1 MMASETTETRR
12 VVIARATVKTW
23 IAERCDLAWDT
34 VRVYLGFALVIKGF
48 VYVFHHAALAATME
62 QSGVPLAGPGLAEAV
77 AVVHIMGGLMMTFGF
92 LTRIGAAIQIPSLL
106 GALFFVHLQEG
117 LFTDAQTLEFT
128 LLVLFL
134 LSVIAVV
141 GAGRL
146 SIDGAFTDD
155 RPRLPEELPSAL
167 PTPNVLP
174 AVLSVGD
181 ERSLPRAPRL
191 RHRPRARALRPDR
204 RSC

>member
-1 MMASETTETRR
+1 MGPRTRI
-12 VVIARATVKTW
+12 VTQAVARATVKAW
-23 IAERCDLAWDT
+23 IAERRDLAWDA

-48 VYVFHHAALAATME
+48 VYMFHHGAFAASME

-77 AVVHIMGGLMMTFGF
+77 AVVHIVGGLMMTFGL
-92 LTRIGAAIQIPSLL
+92 LTRIGAAIQIPNLL

-141 GAGRL
+141 GGGRL
-146 SIDGAFTDD
+146 SIDEAFTEE
-155 RPRLPEELPSAL
+155 RPRLPEELSSVAL
-167 PTPNVLP
+167 ATPLVP
-174 AVLSVGD
+174 RTAFSVGA
-181 ERSLPRAPRL
+181 ERSSPPVPRL
-191 RHRPRARALRPDR
+191 RRGSRARALRP
-204 RSC
+204 